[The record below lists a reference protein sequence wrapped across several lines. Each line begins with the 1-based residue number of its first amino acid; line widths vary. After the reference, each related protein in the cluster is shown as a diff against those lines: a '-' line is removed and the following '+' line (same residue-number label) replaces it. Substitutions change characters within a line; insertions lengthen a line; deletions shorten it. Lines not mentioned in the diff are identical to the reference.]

1 MEKIDRFWQ
10 WFQDHNEQLI
20 ALGDLDFKERTELLN
35 ALQYQLSKYCEG
47 LSFELGEPTAD
58 GRTLTFSA
66 EGDTDLFRPL
76 IEITDHAPDLD
87 WWQFVA
93 FKQPMGTDLKV
104 RFDRFTFE
112 TKKMF
117 FQQLECEEEPDLQ
130 LSTRNTR

>member
-20 ALGDLDFKERTELLN
+20 ALGDLDFKEHTELLN

-66 EGDTDLFRPL
+66 EGEPSENGKSSSDHLGQKDAYRIL
-76 IEITDHAPDLD
+76 IEISLHFSAYL
-87 WWQFVA
+87 
-93 FKQPMGTDLKV
+93 
-104 RFDRFTFE
+104 
-112 TKKMF
+112 
-117 FQQLECEEEPDLQ
+117 
-130 LSTRNTR
+130 RNTASPCITFPTHQISSQ